1 MYHNMYKHVSPCVE
15 CQGGCHGVSGRVPWC
30 VRECAMVC
38 QGVCHG
44 VSEPAWIT
52 ACCTSGPGW
61 LTSNPGL
68 PVDDANNYLIL
79 LDVYFSYLVFL
90 FCFF

>member
-1 MYHNMYKHVSPCVE
+1 MV
-15 CQGGCHGVSGRVPWC
+15 CQGGCHGVSGSVPWC
-30 VRECAMVC
+30 VR
-38 QGVCHG
+38 
-44 VSEPAWIT
+44 PAWIT
-52 ACCTSGPGW
+52 ACCSSGPGW

-79 LDVYFSYLVFL
+79 LDVHFSYLVFL